1 MRIPSWVILAYL
13 LGDLGVFS
21 RHIQPHFWDNRC
33 LGLPQQGLQR
43 QTAIFARM
51 LQDAAAVSQRET
63 NVVGT
68 KRGCVVSGKIFEKS
82 ANSGKRLENP
92 GNTLER
98 LGACITQLFEDVRG
112 FRSITKHAYILF

>member
-1 MRIPSWVILAYL
+1 MEIVQGMLAGESIAVIAEE
-13 LGDLGVFS
+13 VFPEVIRRVWS
-21 RHIQPHFWDNRC
+21 DSQA
-33 LGLPQQGLQR
+33 
-43 QTAIFARM
+43 AI
-51 LQDAAAVSQRET
+51 SQRET

-92 GNTLER
+92 GKTLER
-98 LGACITQLFEDVRG
+98 LGTCITQLFEDVRG